1 MQHIAQA
8 NRHQV
13 DFSSLDCRISAN
25 NPVRF
30 IDAFVDKLDLPQLQ
44 FEVTNINT
52 EGRPSFDRKLFLKV
66 YIYGYINGIRSSRK
80 LERECMRNVEMQWLC
95 GNLVPNYHSI
105 ADFRKDNSQALR
117 NTFKLF
123 VQFLSDCD
131 LLGKELIAIDLS
143 LIHISEPTRP
153 Y

>member
-1 MQHIAQA
+1 MVITIFEKIFFCMQHIAQA

-30 IDAFVDKLDLPQLQ
+30 IDAFVDKLDLPRLQ

-52 EGRPSFDRKLFLKV
+52 EGV
-66 YIYGYINGIRSSRK
+66 HRSIESCFSKYTYTVTSTAYAHRVS
-80 LERECMRNVEMQWLC
+80 LRRECMRNVEMQWLC

-117 NTFKLF
+117 NTVKLF

-131 LLGKELIAIDLS
+131 LLGKGINS
-143 LIHISEPTRP
+143 H
-153 Y
+153 